1 MIVWHHTPEA
11 IWEMTPRQVF
21 AWITLGFDREKIERA
36 FRLVDARNAAH
47 GEASDMQ
54 RALKELT
61 GS

>member
-1 MIVWHHTPEA
+1 
-11 IWEMTPRQVF
+11 MTPRQVF